1 KQYTTPYD
9 MYLIFRA
16 ALKQDFFRQ
25 LVGTKYH
32 TIYSLQGRKIPL
44 KSHNKILFM
53 DWKKKLR
60 GKTGYTKAA
69 KACFVGY
76 LQKGQSICFIAVF
89 GCTRRGTDIKY
100 IVEHYGGIDL

>member
-1 KQYTTPYD
+1 